1 MEYTKLANTNIKI
14 SRICLGT
21 MTWGSQNSESEG
33 HVQMDYAL
41 DQGVNFWDTAEMYA
55 VPPTAESY
63 GSTET
68 IIGTWLKANASKRD
82 DIVLA
87 TKISPEMPYI
97 RGGGQNIDRKNIL
110 KAIEDSL
117 TRLQTDYVDLYQLH
131 WPSNRPTYHF
141 DHYWTYT
148 PRETDKEAILANQ
161 LEVLETLDELVQQG
175 KIRSYG
181 LSDDT
186 AWGITQYSLLA
197 EKHKLKPMVSIQNEY
212 SLLRR
217 RDDTDVA
224 EACVLENISYLP
236 WSPLAM
242 GVLSGKYLNN
252 QKPGGTR
259 FYHSEEGTLRY
270 GYRMTETVHKA
281 TESYLAIA
289 QKHGLDPAQMAI
301 SFTLTRPFVTSTIIG
316 ATSLEQLTT
325 NIDAINVKLTDEV
338 LDEIETVNRQYP
350 IPF

>member
-1 MEYTKLANTNIKI
+1 MEYTTLGKTNIKI

-21 MTWGSQNSESEG
+21 MTWGTQNTESEG
-33 HVQMDYAL
+33 HAQMDFAL

-68 IIGTWLKANASKRD
+68 IIGTWIKANTSRREK
-82 DIVLA
+82 IVLA

-97 RGGGQNIDRKNIL
+97 RGGGQDIDKKNIL
-110 KAIEDSL
+110 QAVEDSL
-117 TRLQTDYVDLYQLH
+117 SRLQTDYIDLYQLH

-141 DHYWTYT
+141 DNAWTFT
-148 PRETDKEAILANQ
+148 PKDTDKEAILANQ
-161 LEVLETLDELVQQG
+161 LEILETLDQLVKDG
-175 KIRSYG
+175 KLRSYG
-181 LSDDT
+181 LSDDS
-186 AWGITQYSLLA
+186 AWGITQYAVLA

-217 RDDTDVA
+217 RDETDVA
-224 EACVLENISYLP
+224 EACMLENVSYLP

-259 FYHSEEGTLRY
+259 FYHSEGSAMRY
-270 GYRMTETVHKA
+270 GYRLTEAAEKA
-281 TESYLAIA
+281 TQSYVAIA
-289 QKHGLDPAQMAI
+289 KKHNLDPSQMAI
-301 SFTLTRPFVTSTIIG
+301 SFTLAQPFVASTIIG
-316 ATSLEQLTT
+316 ATSVDQLK
-325 NIDAINVKLTDEV
+325 IDIGAIDVKLSDEV
-338 LDEIETVNRQYP
+338 LKEIETVYRQYP